1 MKIWTLTAA
10 ILITLFL
17 GACSQQQ
24 VTRNAFIERIEVEVV
39 STDPAR
45 VEVTAYGLLIND
57 CMRLSGTEQRR
68 EDSTLFVDITT
79 AQPADETCEPVTS
92 PFTQTTTL
100 DTRDLSSGTY
110 TVNVNGVTGTFTLP
124 EPVSESSLHN

>member
-1 MKIWTLTAA
+1 MKIWTLTATV
-10 ILITLFL
+10 LITLFL

-24 VTRNAFIERIEVEVV
+24 VIRNAFVERIEVEVV

-68 EDSTLFVDITT
+68 EDNTLFVDITT

-92 PFTQTTTL
+92 PFTQNVTL
-100 DTRDLSSGTY
+100 NTRDLSSGTY
-110 TVNVNGVTGTFTLP
+110 TVNVNGVTQTFTLP